1 MMEEATS
8 FAGRWVARIRGKII
22 AQGGTPELARRAA
35 QASRPKES
43 FEIVYMPPSTPLTFT
58 PLLDKVRAILPD
70 MELYLVGGAVR
81 DAMLGR
87 VSLDLDFVVPKDGIR
102 LARRVADALHA
113 DVFPLD
119 DTRDTGRVVLTL
131 ENGQREKMDFATYRG
146 DSLEE
151 DLRCRDFTINAMA
164 VDVHSMTLLD
174 PLGGA
179 SDLRAKKLRACLDT
193 SMQDDPVRI
202 LRGIRLAAA
211 LGFQIDPAA
220 RKAMRSAA
228 SLLANISPERVRD
241 ELFRIL
247 EGPQASTSIR
257 ALDMLGVIG
266 HILPELTA
274 LKGIK
279 QPDPHIHD
287 VWEHTL
293 QVLSALDEILATL
306 SIGYEPEATGDLLT
320 GMLITRIGRYREQYA
335 EHFSRLMNAD
345 RSMRGLLFFTAL
357 YHDVAKPR
365 SLTTDENGRIRFW
378 GHDQGGADM
387 AVARAREL
395 CLSNDEIQRMSLVI
409 KNHMRI
415 HFHTSRKEGEE
426 KDPSR
431 RAIYRF
437 FKENGDAGPDLVL
450 LALADLRGTHGNEL
464 KQETWAAAL
473 DVCRLFL
480 ENYWEHP
487 QDVISPPILLDGND
501 LMRELGIPPGPVLGD
516 LLDAIREGQATG
528 KIATRGQAVEFGRHW
543 LAEQGK

>member
-1 MMEEATS
+1 MDDGNS

-22 AQGGTPELARRAA
+22 AQGGTPDLARRAA

-87 VSLDLDFVVPKDGIR
+87 VALDLDFAVPSDGIR
-102 LARRVADALHA
+102 LARKVADALHG

-119 DTRDTGRVVLTL
+119 DTRDTGRVILTL
-131 ENGQREKMDFATYRG
+131 ENGLREKMDFATYRG
-146 DSLEE
+146 ETIEE

-164 VDVHSMTLLD
+164 VDMRSMTLLD

-179 SDLRAKKLRACLDT
+179 ADLRSKKLRACMES

-211 LGFQIDPAA
+211 LGFKVDIAT
-220 RKAMRSAA
+220 RKAMKSAA
-228 SLLANISPERVRD
+228 TLLANISPERVRD
-241 ELFRIL
+241 ELFHIL

-266 HILPELTA
+266 HVLPEITA

-306 SIGYEPEATGDLLT
+306 STGYEPESTGDLLT
-320 GMLITRIGRYREQYA
+320 GLLTIRLGRYREQYA
-335 EHFSRLMNAD
+335 EHFSRRMNAD

-365 SLTTDENGRIRFW
+365 NRTTDENGRVRFW
-378 GHDQGGADM
+378 GHDQDGAEM
-387 AVARAREL
+387 AVERARAL
-395 CLSNDEIQRMSLVI
+395 SLSNDEIQRMSLII

-415 HFHTSRKEGEE
+415 HFHTSRKVGEG

-450 LALADLRGTHGNEL
+450 LALADLRGTHGHEL
-464 KQETWAAAL
+464 RQETWAAAL
-473 DVCRLFL
+473 EVCRIFL

-487 QDVISPPILLDGND
+487 QETISPPILLDGND
-501 LMRELGIPPGPVLGD
+501 LMRELGIPPGPRLGEM
-516 LLDAIREGQATG
+516 LDAIREGQATG
-528 KIATRGQAVEFGRHW
+528 KIATREQAVEFGRRW
-543 LAEQGK
+543 LEEKGI